1 MIDETGCQAVSIGRG
16 ALANPWIFRQLA
28 EWEETGTWSP
38 PGSFNDRMDL
48 LLRQFGYMIE
58 QWGETGGIIRFR
70 KMAHWY
76 LKSMRVR
83 PKLRN
88 MLQQAKT
95 KEQFDAAIRD
105 IERAGPRGYDKTGV
119 LPDMHVPVPSG
130 PIERW

>member
-1 MIDETGCQAVSIGRG
+1 M
-16 ALANPWIFRQLA
+16 
-28 EWEETGTWSP
+28 
-38 PGSFNDRMDL
+38 L
-48 LLRQFGYMIE
+48 LGQFGYVIE
-58 QWGETGGIIRFR
+58 QGGGQGGVVRFG
-70 KMAHWY
+70 KLAHWS

-88 MLQQAKT
+88 MLQKAKT

-130 PIERW
+130 PIDRW

>member
-1 MIDETGCQAVSIGRG
+1 MTGDSTIPGRASIVAVANQKGGVGKTTTAINLAA
-16 ALANPWIFRQLA
+16 ALAAVRKRVLV
-28 EWEETGTWSP
+28 
-38 PGSFNDRMDL
+38 
-48 LLRQFGYMIE
+48 IE
-58 QWGETGGIIRFR
+58 QWGEKGGIIRFR